1 MAGRWALIFTVLSL
15 FTLANPASAA
25 DAPICAAAAPQEG
38 LAQFFVTKSN
48 DGYVL
53 LLPPGLLKKL
63 PPETDYKV
71 SLTATN
77 DTSAIITGHG
87 VKKGDN
93 YLDIVTSQTF
103 ALPSI
108 DRNDLKSLDIAAV
121 GSDSGA
127 RSGCR
132 SNCPRNFPAD
142 CISEMDCSIC
152 WCFVKKKPE

>member
-25 DAPICAAAAPQEG
+25 DAPICAAAAPPEG

-77 DTSAIITGHG
+77 DTSAIITGHPPFKK
-87 VKKGDN
+87 KKGRLEGAPLRWN
-93 YLDIVTSQTF
+93 FLW
-103 ALPSI
+103 
-108 DRNDLKSLDIAAV
+108 
-121 GSDSGA
+121 GSY
-127 RSGCR
+127 
-132 SNCPRNFPAD
+132 
-142 CISEMDCSIC
+142 E
-152 WCFVKKKPE
+152 